1 MGEMKGRESGGG
13 EERRDGMVEDGE
25 ENKKEEKK
33 RKREKKKENAERKK
47 EKKKERAGKEKE
59 KKREKKKEQEYGKK
73 EFAVQGGDTLLTYL
87 TANNIKIS
95 SSCAGKASC
104 GYCKVQVP
112 DGGGQILPTEE
123 IWMSR
128 QEKLNNMRLA
138 CQVKIK
144 NDITIE
150 IPDFLTVVHQMVLSK
165 NFDANKKWLVK
176 IR

>member
-1 MGEMKGRESGGG
+1 MNFIPILVMNGLLLVITIVLLIADKLLVSYGECKVSVLEGDEVKEITVDGGI
-13 EERRDGMVEDGE
+13 
-25 ENKKEEKK
+25 N
-33 RKREKKKENAERKK
+33 
-47 EKKKERAGKEKE
+47 
-59 KKREKKKEQEYGKK
+59 
-73 EFAVQGGDTLLTYL
+73 LLTAL
-87 TANNIKIS
+87 NDNGFDVS
-95 SSCAGKASC
+95 NSCGGKGSC

-112 DGGGQILPTEE
+112 EGGGQILPTEE

-176 IR
+176 VK

>member
-1 MGEMKGRESGGG
+1 MNFVPVLVMNGLLLIITIVLLIADKLLVSYGDCKISVLEGNEVKEITVEGGI
-13 EERRDGMVEDGE
+13 
-25 ENKKEEKK
+25 N
-33 RKREKKKENAERKK
+33 
-47 EKKKERAGKEKE
+47 
-59 KKREKKKEQEYGKK
+59 
-73 EFAVQGGDTLLTYL
+73 LLTAL
-87 TANNIKIS
+87 NDNGFNVS
-95 SSCAGKASC
+95 NSCGGKGSC

-112 DGGGQILPTEE
+112 EGGGQILPTEE

-176 IR
+176 IK

>member
-1 MGEMKGRESGGG
+1 MNYIPILVMNGLLLLITVLLLIADKLLVSYGECKISVLEGDEVKEIVVDGGI
-13 EERRDGMVEDGE
+13 
-25 ENKKEEKK
+25 N
-33 RKREKKKENAERKK
+33 
-47 EKKKERAGKEKE
+47 
-59 KKREKKKEQEYGKK
+59 
-73 EFAVQGGDTLLTYL
+73 LLTAL
-87 TANNIKIS
+87 NDNGFNVS
-95 SSCAGKASC
+95 NSCGGKGSC

>member
-1 MGEMKGRESGGG
+1 MNFIPVLVMNGLLLVITIVLLIADKLLVS
-13 EERRDGMVEDGE
+13 
-25 ENKKEEKK
+25 
-33 RKREKKKENAERKK
+33 
-47 EKKKERAGKEKE
+47 
-59 KKREKKKEQEYGKK
+59 YGDCKVSVL
-73 EFAVQGGDTLLTYL
+73 EGDTKEITVEGGINLLTAL
-87 TANNIKIS
+87 NDNGFDVS
-95 SSCAGKASC
+95 NSCGGKGSC

-112 DGGGQILPTEE
+112 EGGGQILPTEE

-165 NFDANKKWLVK
+165 NFDAHKKWLVK
-176 IR
+176 VK

>member
-1 MGEMKGRESGGG
+1 MNFIPILVMNGLLLVITIVLLIADKLLVSYGECKVSVLEGDEVKEITVDGGI
-13 EERRDGMVEDGE
+13 
-25 ENKKEEKK
+25 N
-33 RKREKKKENAERKK
+33 
-47 EKKKERAGKEKE
+47 
-59 KKREKKKEQEYGKK
+59 
-73 EFAVQGGDTLLTYL
+73 LLTAL
-87 TANNIKIS
+87 NDNGFNVS
-95 SSCAGKASC
+95 NSCGGKGSC

-112 DGGGQILPTEE
+112 AGGGQILPTEE

-150 IPDFLTVVHQMVLSK
+150 IPDFLTVVNQMVLSK

-176 IR
+176 IK

>member
-1 MGEMKGRESGGG
+1 MNYIPILVMNGLLLLITVLLLIADKLLVSYGECKISVLEGDEVKEIVVDGGI
-13 EERRDGMVEDGE
+13 
-25 ENKKEEKK
+25 N
-33 RKREKKKENAERKK
+33 
-47 EKKKERAGKEKE
+47 
-59 KKREKKKEQEYGKK
+59 
-73 EFAVQGGDTLLTYL
+73 LLTAL
-87 TANNIKIS
+87 NDNGFDVS
-95 SSCAGKASC
+95 NSCGGKGSC

-150 IPDFLTVVHQMVLSK
+150 IPDFFTVVHQMVLSK

>member
-1 MGEMKGRESGGG
+1 MNFVPVLVMNGLLLIITIVLLIADKLLVSYGDCKVSVLEGDEIKEITVDGGI
-13 EERRDGMVEDGE
+13 
-25 ENKKEEKK
+25 N
-33 RKREKKKENAERKK
+33 
-47 EKKKERAGKEKE
+47 
-59 KKREKKKEQEYGKK
+59 
-73 EFAVQGGDTLLTYL
+73 LLTAL
-87 TANNIKIS
+87 NDNGFDVS
-95 SSCAGKASC
+95 NSCGGKGSC

-112 DGGGQILPTEE
+112 EGGGQILPTEE

-176 IR
+176 VK